1 VFIRSIAL
9 FLAAAFVAGCSSS
22 TPATK
27 TGASDQ
33 SSHGSLPA
41 ESVIPFVLTEANN
54 LSVPATI
61 DRQYPVNLMF
71 HTAVSSLSLTKEAT
85 ARLSGLKL
93 DKTETVS
100 SWGGK
105 TKVRYGENHSIQ
117 VGGRNWDGVT
127 LGESDYS
134 GPATDGK
141 FGPNLF
147 AGKIVAIDFD
157 TSTIKLYDGLPKLDA
172 GFQKLKLS
180 VKEDLMFVEGT
191 VRIGEKDYQNQFLIH
206 SGFGGTLLLDDAFVS
221 SNKLAEQ
228 LVTVSETALKDSFGN
243 TIKTRNVL
251 VPSVSLGDARLEGV
265 TVGLFDAA
273 LGRQKV
279 SVMGGNLLKR
289 FNIVL
294 DVLDIKDAHIYLKPN
309 QHFGDPFAKKA

>member
-9 FLAAAFVAGCSSS
+9 FSAAAFVAGCSSS

-27 TGASDQ
+27 TGASEQ
-33 SSHGSLPA
+33 SSHDSLSA

-61 DRQYPVNLMF
+61 DRQHAVNLMF

-85 ARLSGLKL
+85 TRLSGLKL

-105 TKVRYGENHSIQ
+105 TKARYGENHSIQ
-117 VGGRNWDGVT
+117 MGGRNWDAVT
-127 LGESDYS
+127 IGESDYS

-157 TSTIKLYDGLPKLDA
+157 TNTIKLHDQLPKLDA
-172 GFQKLKLS
+172 GFQKLKLT
-180 VKEDLMFVEGT
+180 VKDDLMFVEGALQ
-191 VRIGEKDYQNQFLIH
+191 IGDKQYKNQFLIH

-221 SNKLAEQ
+221 THQLTEKLPT
-228 LVTVSETALKDSFGN
+228 LSETALKDSFGN
-243 TIKTRNVL
+243 VIKTKNVL
-251 VPSVSLGDARLEGV
+251 VPAVSFGEARLEGV
-265 TVGLFDAA
+265 SVGLFDAS

-279 SVMGGNLLKR
+279 SVLGGNLLKR
-289 FNIVL
+289 FNIVV
-294 DVLDIKDAHIYLKPN
+294 DILDIKDAHIYLKSN
-309 QHFGDPFAKKA
+309 QHFGDPFTKKA